1 MQNHQENKDISKFAS
16 YYLQSYYLNVKE
28 NYPYLSHIKK
38 KIRLS
43 RTSNNEI
50 HNDTGSKT
58 IWQNIGTRSFYG
70 PWDVS
75 VKRNG
80 DHVDYNDYG
89 VRIEHFRPNLLS
101 YDDVPMSNG
110 YIDALPSVYNSGL
123 SEFKTLFSS
132 VGLADFRTGVRT
144 GLDQSKY

>member
-1 MQNHQENKDISKFAS
+1 M
-16 YYLQSYYLNVKE
+16 NVKE
-28 NYPYLSHIKK
+28 NYPSLTCK
-38 KIRLS
+38 KILS
-43 RTSNNEI
+43 RYSDNDI

-70 PWDVS
+70 PWDMS

-80 DHVDYNDYG
+80 DYVDYNDYG
-89 VRIEHFRPNLLS
+89 VPIEHFRPNLLS

-110 YIDALPSVYNSGL
+110 YVDALPSIYDSGL
-123 SEFKTLFSS
+123 PEFNTLFSS

>member
-1 MQNHQENKDISKFAS
+1 MQLWNLFRFLLALIAAIKVTSKPIKDF
-16 YYLQSYYLNVKE
+16 
-28 NYPYLSHIKK
+28 
-38 KIRLS
+38 RL
-43 RTSNNEI
+43 
-50 HNDTGSKT
+50 GSKT

-70 PWDVS
+70 PWDMS

-80 DHVDYNDYG
+80 DYVDYNDYG
-89 VRIEHFRPNLLS
+89 VPIEHFRPNLLS

-110 YIDALPSVYNSGL
+110 YVDALPSIYDSGL
-123 SEFKTLFSS
+123 PEFNTLFSS